1 MNEHT
6 YILTYNSLFV
16 YMHTYRQTDIQADRQ
31 TVRQSVRQTER
42 QEDRQTD
49 RKTDFLV
56 SMAVVVRNICQVC
69 RSRFFVIGEK
79 VKKMLKVKELSL
91 IHI

>member
-1 MNEHT
+1 MQGLLRNKPYEIEGECVDLPISNLGLKWVAWAIILVYTYKQMNEHT

-42 QEDRQTD
+42 QEDRQTE
-49 RKTDFLV
+49 RRTF
-56 SMAVVVRNICQVC
+56 
-69 RSRFFVIGEK
+69 
-79 VKKMLKVKELSL
+79 
-91 IHI
+91 